1 MPLFRAFILC
11 LSATLLFTCGANT
24 ESNDQTAEMEAP
36 APPPVPEAPAP
47 ELLYAW
53 VDALNLRA
61 EPKTGS
67 ASVTKVNSGD
77 ALTYLGESTS
87 TTEKIELR
95 GVVYDEPWRKV
106 TAPDGKSGWVF
117 GGAVKRAGETKGTEK
132 QIKGVINIPH
142 FGRYDLRVWAKET
155 ETMEAGG
162 DAEIMTTVYS
172 SGSWLMK
179 IVKTDVGEYGYGR
192 TYRLIGPN
200 NETLKVRDLDWASDA
215 ENGHELTEKVYDFE
229 AEPAVM
235 YVRSEVYEKHFMQL
249 KSAPE
254 TVKGEFAATPM
265 SPAEVEE
272 ALQLYRD

>member
-1 MPLFRAFILC
+1 MPFFRAFVLC
-11 LSATLLFTCGANT
+11 LTAALLFSCGAEAEN
-24 ESNDQTAEMEAP
+24 SDQTEEREAP
-36 APPPVPEAPAP
+36 TLPVPEAPAP

-77 ALTYLGESTS
+77 ALTYLGESTKA
-87 TTEKIELR
+87 TEKIELR
-95 GVVYDEPWRKV
+95 GVVYDEPWMKV

-155 ETMEAGG
+155 ETMEEAG
-162 DAEIMTTVYS
+162 DAEVMTTLYS

-179 IVKTDVGEYGYGR
+179 ITRTGVGEYGYGL

-200 NETLKVRDLDWASDA
+200 NETLKVRDLVWASDA

-249 KSAPE
+249 KYAPE
-254 TVKGEFAATPM
+254 TVKGEFIATPM

-272 ALQLYRD
+272 ALQMYRN